1 MWYNDAETLF
11 DSGVVMVKEKLSYG
25 VKAGCVIMAVCCV
38 LLAVAGSINGDLTA
52 AIPMTALTAAL
63 FSSLILIVPSWLCLI
78 PVVLPAITVVSITH
92 QIIPTLLST
101 AFVFSGAFCAAAV
114 MRGQGKSVATV
125 HAAAPVGGVILLA
138 LLFSVGTTQGEV
150 SGNSILAFFDE
161 FAETFVGELSSLG
174 EDAEMIKELLR
185 AAAPS
190 LLGMIAAF
198 VVAGGYFTASLT
210 RCVCKWSGVKTPF
223 PDGKWIFEPS
233 KVSAV
238 VYLMSVCAIYLI
250 TSNSTA
256 DNSAAMMVTY
266 TFFFPLYFAMT
277 VVGLGRVFSVFS
289 SSRPPVFI
297 LVISVIVAIL
307 MIQVMISILY
317 VVSIFGAFSVI
328 VRRKRV

>member
-1 MWYNDAETLF
+1 MCA
-11 DSGVVMVKEKLSYG
+11 
-25 VKAGCVIMAVCCV
+25 
-38 LLAVAGSINGDLTA
+38 NG
-52 AIPMTALTAAL
+52 
-63 FSSLILIVPSWLCLI
+63 
-78 PVVLPAITVVSITH
+78 PVSKH
-92 QIIPTLLST
+92 
-101 AFVFSGAFCAAAV
+101 
-114 MRGQGKSVATV
+114 R
-125 HAAAPVGGVILLA
+125 
-138 LLFSVGTTQGEV
+138 
-150 SGNSILAFFDE
+150 
-161 FAETFVGELSSLG
+161 
-174 EDAEMIKELLR
+174 
-185 AAAPS
+185 
-190 LLGMIAAF
+190 
-198 VVAGGYFTASLT
+198 
-210 RCVCKWSGVKTPF
+210 F

-256 DNSAAMMVTY
+256 DNSAATMVTY